1 MAKYHKYVFDV
12 EKREFIGDFETM
24 YRDESKDNFDS
35 WHQDDSR
42 QLQRRIALAILDDYN
57 FNTILDLG
65 SGKGSLT
72 HLLKRKN
79 NHVVGVDISQTAVDI
94 ARERFPDIEFKAV
107 DLNSIEKYREL
118 VSGGVEL
125 IFTSELLSYIKNW
138 RELLDEIS
146 KTAKY
151 LMVSLFIPDNPIGFI
166 KSERELLEHIESSF
180 NIIEHVTIN
189 RPKFVIIFAEGRC

>member
-1 MAKYHKYVFDV
+1 M
-12 EKREFIGDFETM
+12 IT
-24 YRDESKDNFDS
+24 
-35 WHQDDSR
+35 
-42 QLQRRIALAILDDYN
+42 N

-151 LMVSLFIPDNPIGFI
+151 LMVSLGH
-166 KSERELLEHIESSF
+166 SR
-180 NIIEHVTIN
+180 
-189 RPKFVIIFAEGRC
+189 